1 MKMRYKLAATLIF
14 VFSFTSHSV
23 AQDVYIGV
31 KFGLAQQKTKFEELE
46 ANYATEYSTVYG
58 FCIGTKFLN
67 FGLEAHYFLS
77 DHHLTPKAEP
87 PEALDI
93 SRFKLNVIGANFLYY
108 LPVPVVKPYLSAGM
122 GTYNVDVVGFAK
134 DGSIGYN
141 FGVGANARI
150 TELVSLS
157 ADGKYHLVKF
167 DLNQYEM
174 DLKEFTWYLSVNF
187 HF

>member
-1 MKMRYKLAATLIF
+1 
-14 VFSFTSHSV
+14 
-23 AQDVYIGV
+23 
-31 KFGLAQQKTKFEELE
+31 
-46 ANYATEYSTVYG
+46 
-58 FCIGTKFLN
+58 
-67 FGLEAHYFLS
+67 
-77 DHHLTPKAEP
+77 
-87 PEALDI
+87 
-93 SRFKLNVIGANFLYY
+93 
-108 LPVPVVKPYLSAGM
+108 M

-150 TELVSLS
+150 TEFISIS

-167 DLNQYEM
+167 ELNQYEM